1 MSGIQS
7 IRNSLTG
14 NITKVIVVA
23 IIITFIGSVGW
34 AGFFS
39 QGNVNSIARVGD
51 QDITNAD
58 LSFELS
64 SQQFALNERFPGQEI
79 EDEILLNLS
88 TEVLIGKFSV
98 LDFLENSNLVLND
111 DFIYKQLSNEDQFV
125 EGGRFSKDRF
135 DAFARSNGFIPSD
148 YLQRVREDLLINLWR
163 QSIAASGIVT
173 KSEILDSYQ
182 LAEQGRD
189 ISFIRIPAKKFRE
202 AVSYTEE
209 QIESLYFENKDSYI
223 DPAKAKVAYISIDA
237 ENLKKEIEVS
247 DEEILLEY
255 EEYLTSF
262 DSTPRKS
269 VSHIMLNLNDSR
281 NLSDANELIDSIKQ
295 KIDKGENFSNLVNQ
309 YSEDEPT
316 KALEGSLGETDGTMF
331 PAEFEIALNSMK
343 EGDVYGPIELLS
355 SVHLIKLD
363 QIIQPKPDSLETQSD
378 AIRDQIASIKSE
390 EEFVNLLDS
399 YSDLAFGSD
408 SIQDIAIQVSKSLT
422 TTELF
427 EKENTPDE
435 LNINSLKDF
444 IFDRSVDNSFPEI
457 VETSPLSAVLLQV
470 VEFKDESQLALD
482 DVRTEVEEAFIS
494 IETSKAS
501 QAFINEAITS
511 LNNDVTL
518 ERLSKENDTY
528 VETYKDLKRDSSL
541 LPSQAVNE
549 IFSLPRSKITS
560 AYGSS
565 VAQNGDYLLYRL
577 DNVTQNKDQLDKE
590 TLESV
595 GNFLEQQKS
604 ISELSELQALT
615 QKGVAVER
623 YN

>member
-39 QGNVNSIARVGD
+39 QGNVNVVAKVGS

-88 TEVLIGKFSV
+88 TDVLIGKFSV
-98 LDFLENSNLVLND
+98 LDFLEDNNLVLTD
-111 DFIYKQLSNEDQFV
+111 DYIYKQLSDEDQFS

-148 YLQRVREDLLINLWR
+148 YLQRVREDLLINIWR
-163 QSIAASGIVT
+163 QSIVASGIVT
-173 KSEILDSYQ
+173 NSEILNSYQ

-189 ISFIRIPAKKFRE
+189 ISFIRIPDKKFRE
-202 AVSYTEE
+202 AVSYTTDQLESFY
-209 QIESLYFENKDSYI
+209 IENQYSYM
-223 DPAKAKVAYISIDA
+223 DPAKAKVAYFSLDA
-237 ENLKKEIEVS
+237 EDLKQEIKVS
-247 DEEILLEY
+247 DEEVLDEY
-255 EEYLTSF
+255 EEYLTNF

-281 NLSDANELIDSIKQ
+281 NLSQANELIELVKQ
-295 KIDKGENFSNLVNQ
+295 KLDEGESFPELVKQ

-316 KALEGSLGETDGTMF
+316 KELNGSLGETDGTMF

-343 EGDVYGPIELLS
+343 EGDLYGPIELLS

-363 QIIQPKPDSLETQSD
+363 KIIEPEPDSLESQSD
-378 AIRDQIASIKSE
+378 DIREQIASIKSE

-408 SIQDIAIQVSKSLT
+408 SIEDIATQVSQNMIT
-422 TTELF
+422 TGLF
-427 EKENTPDE
+427 EKDNTPDG
-435 LNINSLKDF
+435 LNTNSLKEF
-444 IFDRSVDNSFPEI
+444 IFDRSADNNFPEI
-457 VETSPLSAVLLQV
+457 LETSPLSAVLLQV
-470 VEFKDESQLALD
+470 IEFKDESQLSFD
-482 DVRTEVEEAFIS
+482 DVRSEVEEAYIS
-494 IETSKAS
+494 IEASKAS
-501 QAFINEAITS
+501 QAFIAQAISRLNDEIS
-511 LNNDVTL
+511 L
-518 ERLSKENDTY
+518 EKLSKENNAY
-528 VETYKDLKRDSSL
+528 IESYKDLKRDSSL
-541 LPSQAVNE
+541 LPTQAVNE
-549 IFSLPRSKITS
+549 IFSLPRSKAS
-560 AYGSS
+560 NAYGASL
-565 VAQNGDYLLYRL
+565 AQNGDYLLYRL
-577 DNVTQNKDQLDKE
+577 DNVTQNEQQLDEE
-590 TLESV
+590 TLGSV
-595 GNFLEQQKS
+595 GTFLEQQKS
-604 ISELSELQALT
+604 ISELSELQVLT
-615 QKGVAVER
+615 QKGVSVER